1 MLSCRAYESMNVAV
15 IAERLWR
22 PEGMKVESVKGAATL
37 AIAAMVFSAS
47 ALGWAQFRP
56 SAAGPLGTMPGTRSE
71 GEAEADS
78 GSNPIWGAQRLRV
91 LNADRQKSLVSDTD
105 KLLKLARQL
114 DAEIASNPTDELTP
128 QELRKVGE
136 IEKLARDVK
145 AKMVQS
151 FGEGPRLRLS
161 PIPMGG
167 PGLP

>member
-1 MLSCRAYESMNVAV
+1 
-15 IAERLWR
+15 
-22 PEGMKVESVKGAATL
+22 MKVGSVRGVATL
-37 AIAAMVFSAS
+37 AIAAMVFGAA
-47 ALGWAQFRP
+47 ALGWAQYRP
-56 SAAGPLGTMPGTRSE
+56 SANGPLGNMPGTRSE
-71 GEAEADS
+71 GDVEGVS
-78 GSNPIWGAQRLRV
+78 GPNPAWGAQRLRA

-136 IEKLARDVK
+136 IEKLAREVK
-145 AKMVQS
+145 AKMAQS
-151 FGEGPRLRLS
+151 FGEGPRLRLP

>member
-1 MLSCRAYESMNVAV
+1 
-15 IAERLWR
+15 
-22 PEGMKVESVKGAATL
+22 MKVEWVKGAATL
-37 AIAAMVFSAS
+37 AIAAMVFGSA
-47 ALGWAQFRP
+47 ALGWAQYRT
-56 SAAGPLGTMPGTRSE
+56 SANGPLGTMPGTRPE
-71 GEAEADS
+71 GDTEE
-78 GSNPIWGAQRLRV
+78 GTRPNPIWGAQRLRA
-91 LNADRQKSLVSDTD
+91 LNTDRQKSLVSDTD

-128 QELRKVGE
+128 QELRKIGE

-151 FGEGPRLRLS
+151 FGEGPRLRIS